1 MRAIIHLIVMAFHYG
16 MFVTD
21 ADTVA
26 HHTPVPVFY
35 LTHVLAMYC
44 FAVTFVINGINS
56 GRWLTRQL
64 SARSSCVRVTCKFYW
79 QRLTAIIS
87 ITYVYYAAFTMS
99 NLVVFKSS
107 LLTAML
113 WDSLW
118 PNLLFVSNYVS
129 IESNVSIGWMCKSG
143 LIWVK
148 VILIDADIFSDIN
161 KHIILFTRFI
171 QFCGVTM
178 YSFN

>member
-1 MRAIIHLIVMAFHYG
+1 MPTQWLTIHQ
-16 MFVTD
+16 
-21 ADTVA
+21 
-26 HHTPVPVFY
+26 Y
-35 LTHVLAMYC
+35 LSSIWTHVLAMYC

-87 ITYVYYAAFTMS
+87 ITYLYYTAFTMS
-99 NLVVFKSS
+99 NLVVFKST
-107 LLTAML
+107 LFTTML

-118 PNLLFVSNYVS
+118 PNLFFVSNFVS
-129 IESNVSIGWMCKSG
+129 IESNVSIGQMCWRR

-148 VILIDADIFSDIN
+148 ADVHLGAKFGQSCAV
-161 KHIILFTRFI
+161 K
-171 QFCGVTM
+171 
-178 YSFN
+178 YSFGVNKTLLCSQQMSTSQYNRSYG

>member
-1 MRAIIHLIVMAFHYG
+1 MSKIEDGMRAIIHLIVMAFHYG

-56 GRWLTRQL
+56 GRWLTRHL

-87 ITYVYYAAFTMS
+87 ITYFYYLAFTMS

-107 LLTAML
+107 LFTTML

-118 PNLLFVSNYVS
+118 PNLFFVSNFMS
-129 IESNVSIGWMCKSG
+129 IESNVSIPYDLVLWPTLCIGPLG
-143 LIWVK
+143 
-148 VILIDADIFSDIN
+148 
-161 KHIILFTRFI
+161 
-171 QFCGVTM
+171 
-178 YSFN
+178 